1 MRLRLISLAV
11 VFASAMI
18 ATKSSAQLRVT
29 PTAVNVN
36 TQGATT
42 VFLTY
47 GGLRD
52 DQTSSEAVWCARLIP
67 AAPDIG
73 FRCDP
78 ATLWGQLPS
87 RYDRSRVSG
96 VSGYTDIM
104 SIPPSIARRAYGS
117 AKNGNGST
125 FFYVRRF
132 VSSAGLPDEYVFVDC
147 RLTGGG
153 ADVPL
158 SLTDVTLAFTSET
171 PVLFVHPGDKP
182 PPLSAKIT
190 YTGTGQLV
198 GRWEVVRPG
207 EELPDNTDLL
217 TEATL
222 PEEDRGSQR
231 RYTQLERFNVF
242 LPPSGRFT
250 LPGPDVSRLPADV
263 EGSYLVLLRVEA
275 SDDGAGDSNLA
286 TVGAGTDIVRTGAVA
301 GFPLPTLRYVVGAG
315 ESDLYESERRP
326 ALTLV
331 MPQADTVLDG
341 SSRIK
346 FAWVEMPGASFHRL
360 EIRRADGQPLHSA
373 VVAHGAGVYVAPPWI
388 AERAGGSA
396 IRWRVIAL
404 DASGHERGASPWRRL
419 ELNTPRSAT
428 KQAK

>member
-1 MRLRLISLAV
+1 
-11 VFASAMI
+11 
-18 ATKSSAQLRVT
+18 
-29 PTAVNVN
+29 
-36 TQGATT
+36 
-42 VFLTY
+42 
-47 GGLRD
+47 
-52 DQTSSEAVWCARLIP
+52 
-67 AAPDIG
+67 
-73 FRCDP
+73 
-78 ATLWGQLPS
+78 
-87 RYDRSRVSG
+87 
-96 VSGYTDIM
+96 M

-117 AKNGNGST
+117 AKNGHGST

-132 VSSAGLPDEYVFVDC
+132 VSSVGLPDEYVFVDC

-222 PEEDRGSQR
+222 PEEERGSQR

-419 ELNTPRSAT
+419 D
-428 KQAK
+428 